1 MHLNI
6 LSLLKIGFSSSLAV
20 SYIHAFP
27 VRKACI
33 YDNILEIGNIGKG
46 CLGPTY
52 DHSVSVLAVVIIG
65 NSKAEVLVGQEV
77 NIPEKVEL
85 RQPVH

>member
-1 MHLNI
+1 M
-6 LSLLKIGFSSSLAV
+6 GA
-20 SYIHAFP
+20 
-27 VRKACI
+27 
-33 YDNILEIGNIGKG
+33 
-46 CLGPTY
+46 TY
-52 DHSVSVLAVVIIG
+52 NHSVSVLAVVIIG